1 MRVIVDKGKYQ
12 SITEEQQNLA
22 TYVTAYGGQLHLSNP
37 IFPRSFPKV
46 ILIDRKRV
54 LVVSELLQVAERC
67 ESSSFEP
74 LTPS

>member
-1 MRVIVDKGKYQ
+1 M
-12 SITEEQQNLA
+12 
-22 TYVTAYGGQLHLSNP
+22 TAYDGQIHLSNF

-54 LVVSELLQVAERC
+54 LVVSELLQILGRC
-67 ESSSFEP
+67 ESRSFKP